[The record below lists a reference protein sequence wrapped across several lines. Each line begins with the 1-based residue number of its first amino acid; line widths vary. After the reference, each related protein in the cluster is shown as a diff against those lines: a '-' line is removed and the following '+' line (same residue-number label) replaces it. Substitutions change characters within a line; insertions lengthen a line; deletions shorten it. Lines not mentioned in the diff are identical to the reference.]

1 MENPTQRQA
10 GVAGC
15 GLGWIRTH
23 NHRRSPVGGQGCG
36 TGGRTVVDSSGK
48 CRMRTTA
55 LNAHPPC
62 AEDTGR
68 AGAQAPGVRV
78 LCRNPYSRSQRT
90 PRPAPPPAQSRR
102 RKAGGR
108 KGRRTPPGSSSSR
121 SRGPPAAQPRPTARA
136 AGHPTFTVG
145 STSPSPLQLVAAPA
159 GARGV
164 EEDVVELHE
173 DEVVEL
179 HEEEVV
185 AGGARCCCAPRST
198 ADAREVP

>member
-1 MENPTQRQA
+1 M
-10 GVAGC
+10 
-15 GLGWIRTH
+15 
-23 NHRRSPVGGQGCG
+23 
-36 TGGRTVVDSSGK
+36 
-48 CRMRTTA
+48 
-55 LNAHPPC
+55 
-62 AEDTGR
+62 
-68 AGAQAPGVRV
+68 

-90 PRPAPPPAQSRR
+90 PCPAPPPAQSRR
-102 RKAGGR
+102 REVGGR
-108 KGRRTPPGSSSSR
+108 EGRHTPRDQVVVEVEG
-121 SRGPPAAQPRPTARA
+121 PAAQPRPAARA

-198 ADAREVP
+198 ADAREAP